1 MSINCVGVELITENY
16 CVADR
21 TRTLTTA
28 RNFAECRPIF
38 TQFFTLKSAVN
49 W

>member
-1 MSINCVGVELITENY
+1 MVQ
-16 CVADR
+16 R

-28 RNFAECRPIF
+28 HNYAECRPMF
-38 TQFFTLKSAVN
+38 AQFFTLKSAVN